1 MTNFKH
7 LTATELS
14 AYSLGS
20 LEKNESQKLGRHLLN
35 CAECRKLLPMPS
47 AERFWA
53 IVMTDDD
60 IKGAP
65 EKEESENFLSS
76 LSSLL
81 KFEFGLVW
89 GGAAL
94 IIIFSFSF
102 LLWLGMADSSSEVA
116 KNFDNE
122 SGSELNFSV
131 LKQTPIRENST
142 SSTNSN
148 RAVAIP
154 TPKSLKLDSP
164 KPRISQN
171 NAGQNFKKPSL
182 KQPNETISATRGV
195 SAKCGE
201 SNSVEIEFSA
211 DKENFVFRWKAV
223 PKATKYHLYIS
234 DDKEILID
242 EFETEAQTSFV
253 LQKPLD
259 PQKTYKW
266 KIIVTLEN
274 GQTIVSDSQKF
285 TVKDLQSKQKK
296 TGSRR
301 NSAIRCSMNSLVE
314 N

>member
-53 IVMTDDD
+53 MVMTDAEVTD
-60 IKGAP
+60 AP
-65 EKEESENFLSS
+65 EKEESENFVLSIGS
-76 LSSLL
+76 FL
-81 KFEFGLVW
+81 KLNYGFVW

-94 IIIFSFSF
+94 IIFSFSF

-131 LKQTPIRENST
+131 LEQTPIRENST

-164 KPRISQN
+164 KPKISQN

-234 DDKEILID
+234 DDEEILID

-266 KIIVTLEN
+266 KIIVTLDN
-274 GQTIVSDSQKF
+274 GQNESAATH
-285 TVKDLQSKQKK
+285 
-296 TGSRR
+296 RR
-301 NSAIRCSMNSLVE
+301 ANLSCQRRFKHRRISFKYPQTRPGRFRRYF
-314 N
+314 